1 MEQHGS
7 WKSIQ
12 RYCKSLT
19 DFGAFVDIG
28 GVDGLIHISEL
39 SWTRVKHPSEVLKV
53 GDEVE
58 VTVLEF
64 DKEKKKVSLGYRK
77 MEDNPWYKI
86 EEKYKVGDV
95 VKVTVLRFAPFGA
108 FVELEKGVDGLV
120 HISRYLQR
128 DWQKLKMLLRLV

>member
-1 MEQHGS
+1 VIIEEEKEALPTDMEQHGS

-12 RYCKSLT
+12 STVKVLLIRC
-19 DFGAFVDIG
+19 FVDIG

-64 DKEKKKVSLGYRK
+64 DKERKKYLW
-77 MEDNPWYKI
+77 DI
-86 EEKYKVGDV
+86 ERWKTIHGIK
-95 VKVTVLRFAPFGA
+95 
-108 FVELEKGVDGLV
+108 
-120 HISRYLQR
+120 
-128 DWQKLKMLLRLV
+128 

>member
-12 RYCKSLT
+12 STVKSLT

-95 VKVTVLRFAPFGA
+95 VK
-108 FVELEKGVDGLV
+108 
-120 HISRYLQR
+120 
-128 DWQKLKMLLRLV
+128 